1 LKGEAIPLV
10 ARIFAIADVFDA
22 LCSRRPYKAPF
33 PLENALEIL
42 QCEAGMHFDPRLIQA
57 FTAMAEGV
65 YSATFNASETETRA
79 LMEAM
84 VHKHFGL

>member
-1 LKGEAIPLV
+1 M
-10 ARIFAIADVFDA
+10 
-22 LCSRRPYKAPF
+22 
-33 PLENALEIL
+33 EIL

-57 FTAMAEGV
+57 FTAMAERV
-65 YSATFNASETETRA
+65 YAATFNASESETRA